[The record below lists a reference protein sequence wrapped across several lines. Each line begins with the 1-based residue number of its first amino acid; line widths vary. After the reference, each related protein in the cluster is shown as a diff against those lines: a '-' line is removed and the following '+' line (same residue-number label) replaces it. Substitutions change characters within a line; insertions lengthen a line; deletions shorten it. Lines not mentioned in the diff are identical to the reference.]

1 MAVPVQ
7 HAAGPE
13 RENPVAGILKL
24 GPPAW
29 PELRTVLCMVELP
42 GPPRG
47 PCAARSAASRG
58 PLGITGNLAVL
69 PAGRVERIRGPG
81 DGAGCLWD
89 PWPWAKPPHGC
100 VRRPVFGQPPILRL
114 RGCRLRGFARN
125 VRTAGG
131 RRMGGIPGHLFRA
144 GSGPR
149 GAQGMRSRNLAL
161 SEGSG
166 TG

>member
-131 RRMGGIPGHLFRA
+131 RRMGGIPGHWFRA